1 MQIAADTLEMSRSR
15 NSAYD
20 TKEQGSTTSTS
31 TSSPDISNPG
41 QLRWQQIREEWR
53 QGSGQ
58 YTVNPSSA
66 QRGYNPSYQQQ
77 LRRRPAN
84 TGGEPARVNV
94 DYDEVIDRLFSSTG
108 NMTLPESMPLC
119 QMIEVLTDV
128 WETEGLY
135 D

>member
-1 MQIAADTLEMSRSR
+1 MSRSR

-31 TSSPDISNPG
+31 TSSPDITNPG

-53 QGSGQ
+53 RGSGQ
-58 YTVNPSSA
+58 YTGNPSLA

-84 TGGEPARVNV
+84 TGGEPVRVNV
-94 DYDEVIDRLFSSTG
+94 DTDEVIDRLFSNTG
-108 NMTLPESMPLC
+108 NMTLPESMPLG